1 MDTWRS
7 MHPAARALVAV
18 VALIIGL
25 NLVIAGVTVATGGSG
40 PGGPTSSSYA
50 TAGDGLAAY
59 AELLA
64 RNGHTV
70 ERVRTSLDKADLDP
84 GTTLVLA
91 DPTSVTPAE
100 GEAIARFVGAGGRLV
115 AAGREAAPVLAGL
128 PGGGPKWDDGG
139 VRSAR
144 PLVPAP
150 EVAGVT
156 TVESAGAGSWD
167 QPGGTLPLLGDR
179 DRVLATVAVAG
190 AGRVV
195 ALADASPL
203 QNRLLARADN
213 AAFALAIA
221 GGGRPGDIAGGGRP
235 VAFAEAQHG
244 YGRRTGLGAIPAR
257 WRWALA
263 GGFSAAIMWMWSRG
277 RRLGPPDDIER
288 TVPPARRVYVD
299 AMAGA
304 LARSRQ
310 PEVVA
315 APLQDRARRRLAAR
329 AGLPPDAG
337 DDELRRVAV
346 ELQLPPEEVDA
357 LFRTCRTDDDV
368 VAVGRALA
376 QLSGNRS

>member
-1 MDTWRS
+1 MTDAWRS
-7 MHPAARALVAV
+7 MHPATRALVAV
-18 VALIIGL
+18 VAVILGL
-25 NLVIAGVTVATGGSG
+25 NLLTAGVTVITGGSG

-64 RNGHTV
+64 RTGHAV
-70 ERVRTSLDKADLDP
+70 ERVRTSLDKATLDP
-84 GTTLVLA
+84 GATLVLA
-91 DPTSVTPAE
+91 DPASVTPE
-100 GEAIARFVGAGGRLV
+100 EAQAMARFVAAGGRLV
-115 AAGREAAPVLAGL
+115 AAGRDAAPVLAAL
-128 PGGGPKWDDGG
+128 PGGGPGWDGAG

-144 PLVPAP
+144 PLAPAP

-156 TVESAGAGSWD
+156 TVESAGAGSWARS
-167 QPGGTLPLLGDR
+167 GATLPVLGDR
-179 DRVLATVAVAG
+179 DRVLVTVAVAG

-213 AAFALAIA
+213 AGFALALV
-221 GGGRPGDIAGGGRP
+221 GEGRP

-263 GGFSAAIMWMWSRG
+263 GGFLAAIMWMWARG

-288 TVPPARRVYVD
+288 AVPPARRAYVD

-304 LARSRQ
+304 LARTRQ
-310 PEVVA
+310 PDVVA
-315 APLQDRARRRLAAR
+315 APLQERARRRLAAR

-337 DDELRRVAV
+337 DEDLRRAV
-346 ELQLPPEEVDA
+346 GELHLAPGEIDA
-357 LFRTCRTDDDV
+357 LFRTCRTDEDL

>member
-1 MDTWRS
+1 VIFDTWRA
-7 MHPAARALVAV
+7 MHPATRALVAV
-18 VALIIGL
+18 VALVVGL
-25 NLVIAGVTVATGGSG
+25 NLVTAGVTVVTGGSG

-64 RNGHTV
+64 RRGHPV
-70 ERVRTSLDKADLDP
+70 ERIRTSLDDATLDP
-84 GTTLVLA
+84 GSTLVLA
-91 DPTSVTPAE
+91 DPAGVT
-100 GEAIARFVGAGGRLV
+100 GEEAQALAGFVAAGGRLV

-128 PGGGPKWDDGG
+128 PGGGPAWDGAG
-139 VRSAR
+139 VRAAR

-156 TVESAGAGSWD
+156 TVESAGGGSWR
-167 QPGGTLPLLGDR
+167 QAGGSLPLLGDG
-179 DRVLATVAVAG
+179 DRLLATVATAG

-221 GGGRPGDIAGGGRP
+221 GGEGRA
-235 VAFAEAQHG
+235 VAFAEAHHG
-244 YGRRTGLGAIPAR
+244 YGRRTGLGAIPSR
-257 WRWALA
+257 WRWALG
-263 GGFSAAIMWMWSRG
+263 GGFLAAIVWMWSRG

-288 TVPPARRVYVD
+288 PAPPARRAYVD

-304 LARSRQ
+304 LARARQ
-310 PEVVA
+310 PEEA
-315 APLQDRARRRLAAR
+315 TAPLQERARRRLAAL
-329 AGLPPDAG
+329 AGLPADAG
-337 DDELRRVAV
+337 EGDLRHAAGELR
-346 ELQLPPEEVDA
+346 LPPEEVDA
-357 LFRTCRTDDDV
+357 LFRPARSEADV

-376 QLSGNRS
+376 DLREYRA

>member
-1 MDTWRS
+1 METWRS
-7 MHPAARALVAV
+7 MHPATRALVAV
-18 VALIIGL
+18 VALVIGL
-25 NLVIAGVTVATGGSG
+25 NLVIAGVTVVTGGSG

-64 RNGHTV
+64 RNGHAV
-70 ERVRTSLDKADLDP
+70 ERVRTSLDKANLDP

-91 DPTSVTPAE
+91 DPASVTPEEA
-100 GEAIARFVGAGGRLV
+100 EAIARFVGTGGRLV
-115 AAGREAAPVLAGL
+115 AAGRDAAPVLAGL
-128 PGGGPKWDDGG
+128 PGGGPEWDGAG

-150 EVAGVT
+150 EVAGVAV
-156 TVESAGAGSWD
+156 VESAGAGSWEEA
-167 QPGGTLPLLGDR
+167 GGTLPLLGDR
-179 DRVLATVAVAG
+179 DRVLATVAAAG

-213 AAFALAIA
+213 AAFALAVA
-221 GGGRPGDIAGGGRP
+221 GTGRP

-244 YGRRTGLGAIPAR
+244 YGRGTGLGAIPAR

-263 GGFSAAIMWMWSRG
+263 GGFSAVVMWMWSRG

-288 TVPPARRVYVD
+288 TVPPARRAYVD

-304 LARSRQ
+304 LARTRQ
-310 PEVVA
+310 PDVVA
-315 APLQDRARRRLAAR
+315 APLQERARRRLAVR

-337 DDELRRVAV
+337 DEDLRRVAA

-357 LFRTCRTDDDV
+357 LFRTCRTDEDV

-376 QLSGNRS
+376 QLSGSRS